1 MNAKVVYQV
10 AEALPKEEQRLLFEM
25 LQKKIGVGKLDIKK
39 NKRTILTN
47 EEAIQYLLKNIFNKR
62 N

>member
-25 LQKKIGVGKLDIKK
+25 LQKKFSI
-39 NKRTILTN
+39 NKFYVEKDKRVILTK